1 LNFNTVHPALE
12 FVCPFCKEQLTSGVG
27 FRLGA
32 ILRLNYQMGDEL
44 IWRGGECR
52 PESKPLL
59 CDFKTLGYFNCDNPA
74 CSTWTDCFPEVQH
87 ATVTVVNNR
96 ITAVEQYDMPSDVQ
110 VEEFAIFESAE
121 TNSENVAE

>member
-1 LNFNTVHPALE
+1 MNFNTVHPALE

-52 PESKPLL
+52 PESKPPL
-59 CDFKTLGYFNCDNPA
+59 CDFKTVGYFNCDNPA

-87 ATVTVVNNR
+87 ALITVRDNR
-96 ITAVEQYDMPSDVQ
+96 IVAVESYELPSDGDV
-110 VEEFAIFESAE
+110 VEFAILEMP
-121 TNSENVAE
+121 ENCT